1 MNFLQQAFRFY
12 INSSLH
18 VALAVVSFTMVT
30 FLNFNLKAGSNIL
43 VFVFFST
50 VVAYNFVKYFSLLKV
65 QRETITTEMKGIVM
79 LSLVSLIP
87 LVMTLNA
94 MTLETFLFIFCL
106 GILTLIYVL
115 PLLPKTKNLRDVSG
129 LKIFVI
135 ALVWTGTTVGL
146 PFFVTDQG
154 NTLLDT
160 ETIYYAS
167 SRFFLIIALTIP
179 FEIRDTKLDSPYL
192 KTLPQWVGITN
203 TKVIGVL
210 LSLLSLVILVLSG
223 EDLASLYIVLYL
235 LVIGFIVFSNQDNT
249 IYYSAFWVESLP
261 LLWFLAIFIFG

>member
-1 MNFLQQAFRFY
+1 MNFLQKAFKFY

-30 FLNFNLKAGSNIL
+30 FQNFNLTADRDIV

-50 VVAYNFVKYFSLLKV
+50 VVAYNFVKYFPVLKL
-65 QRETITTEMKGIVM
+65 QRETITAELKRIVL
-79 LSLVSLIP
+79 LSFLSIIP
-87 LVMTLNA
+87 LVMTLFT
-94 MTLETFLFIFCL
+94 MTLETFLFIVCL
-106 GILTLIYVL
+106 GILTLLYVL
-115 PLLPKTKNLRDVSG
+115 PFLPKTKNLRDVSG

-146 PFFVTDQG
+146 PFFETDQG
-154 NTLLDT
+154 YILLAR
-160 ETIYYAS
+160 ETIFYAS

-192 KTLPQWVGITN
+192 KTLPQWVGVTN

-223 EDLASLYIVLYL
+223 EDFTSLYMILYI

-249 IYYSAFWVESLP
+249 LYYSAFWVESLP
-261 LLWFLAIFIFG
+261 LLWFMSIFIFG